1 MARQKIPIWFVME
14 NSVVI
19 KRKARC
25 TICYNSGE
33 GIVDMKNE
41 KEIKKHFI
49 EHLDILF
56 VQEL

>member
-1 MARQKIPIWFVME
+1 ME

-19 KRKARC
+19 KGKARC
-25 TICYNSGE
+25 IICYNSGE